1 LWLLASEADGE
12 LPDIRKIAFRLRTDE
27 KTIKKILL
35 RLDHWVCT
43 KSYESVQTDTQ
54 ARTESYEDSQRQKHD
69 STNPWP
75 RVRDRIREEE
85 DIDIEREEETYYPPN
100 PQGGEAV
107 EFGDVDM
114 FGNQSPAPA
123 TPSKAA
129 LSADDVQAVVTTWNQ
144 YPSLPAA
151 RGISEK
157 RDKAIRAV
165 LKDKATRELWQ
176 ESIAKIAASPHHI
189 GQNERGWRADFDWWC
204 RPDRV
209 LRFAEMGLA
218 PAKTTEQVNA
228 DMPEIVVYLSVE
240 SLIAH
245 TGKDPKHEDVWRV
258 YCHKYGLPDCLSEQY
273 AVNGPDKES
282 PFGKIELAEMHNT
295 PIKVTYID

>member
-1 LWLLASEADGE
+1 
-12 LPDIRKIAFRLRTDE
+12 
-27 KTIKKILL
+27 
-35 RLDHWVCT
+35 
-43 KSYESVQTDTQ
+43 
-54 ARTESYEDSQRQKHD
+54 
-69 STNPWP
+69 
-75 RVRDRIREEE
+75 
-85 DIDIEREEETYYPPN
+85 
-100 PQGGEAV
+100 
-107 EFGDVDM
+107 M
-114 FGNQSPAPA
+114 FGSQAPAPA
-123 TPSKAA
+123 TPSKAT

-157 RDKAIRAV
+157 RNKAIRAV
-165 LKDKATRELWQ
+165 LKDKATRDLWA
-176 ESIAKIAASPHHI
+176 ESIAKIAASPHHV

-228 DMPEIVVYLSVE
+228 DTPEIVVYLSVD

-245 TGKDPKHEDVWRV
+245 TGKDPKHQDVWRV
-258 YCHKYGLPDCLSEQY
+258 YCHKYGLPDCLAEQY